1 MKCPKCES
9 DNPSDTYYC
18 GKCGTQLSSVR
29 GDEPN
34 SPPSGKVSPA
44 VQTETLQAPIKE
56 LSTGGTFA
64 GRYQVIEELGKGGM
78 GRVYKV
84 FDTKIKDKIALKL
97 IKPEIASDR
106 ETIERFSN
114 ELKLARKIRHKNV
127 CGMFDIGEAEGA
139 HFITMEYVGGEDLK
153 TMIRMSTGLTV
164 GTVLSIGR
172 QICHGLAEAHS
183 LGVVHRDLKPQNI
196 IIDKGGN
203 AKIMD
208 FGIAR
213 SMREKGIT
221 GGGIIIGT
229 PEYMSP
235 EQTEA
240 REVDQRSDIYS
251 LGVILYEMATGRVPF
266 EGETALSVAIKH
278 KTEIPKDPKAI
289 NPSIPDDL
297 RRLILHCL
305 EKDKA
310 KRYQSAGEVETEL
323 EKIEKGIPTTQRI
336 MPERA
341 PLTSREITVKFTLRK
356 LYLPV
361 LVFAAVVIV
370 GVLIWKLIPHKKP
383 AAFPSNKP
391 SLAIMYFENN
401 TGDEK
406 LDHWRKALAELITAD
421 ITQSKYINV
430 LSGDRLFNILRKQN
444 LLDARSFSSDDLKKV
459 AQEGGVENI
468 LRGSYARAGETIRI
482 NTTLQNMKTGEILGT
497 EKVEGK
503 GEEAI
508 FAAVDE
514 LTKKIK
520 ADFKLTPEEIS
531 ADFDKEVG
539 KITTGSAE
547 AYKYYVEARKQH
559 LDGKDQEAIELYQKA
574 VSIDPGFAM
583 AYRGMA
589 AAYGNMGFVKKE
601 REAIQKAMEFIGRVS
616 ERERYWIQGY
626 YYYSDPKTYDKA
638 IETFNKLLEIYPDDP
653 TGTNYLGVIYSSLEE
668 WNKALRYDE
677 MRLKTQKDVISYLR
691 LSSTYA
697 SLGLFQKAREV
708 YEDYLKNVSDSPD
721 FHRYLGW
728 NYLAE
733 GKFDLAQAEADKAFI
748 LDPKSNDNISL
759 KAEIFYLQD
768 DLAGAESEHQKLLEA
783 KPEYFPFSAWG
794 GLAAIDLRRGNFEKA
809 IGQRRQQIEL
819 SQKVGEKDWE
829 AGSHAQLFYLYWR
842 LGNIK
847 MAEAENDALAK
858 IAVEENLVFHQISSL
873 WGRSVLYLEKKS
885 IFEASKTAEEMKNLL
900 ESLLFRKLIRY
911 YFNLMGMIELQKN
924 NPSNAIKYFEQAV
937 SLDPA
942 SDTAKNSFLL
952 DYLGLAYFKSGDME
966 KARQVYEKIN
976 SQLSS
981 KWNGD
986 IYVKSFYMLGRI
998 AEQQGDRVKAAERY
1012 RKFLDLWKDAD
1023 PGIPEV
1029 EEAKKRLEGLKG

>member
-1 MKCPKCES
+1 MATKCPKCHFE
-9 DNPSDTYYC
+9 NPTDTRFC
-18 GKCGTQLSSVR
+18 GQCATPLHTTEEVA
-29 GDEPN
+29 
-34 SPPSGKVSPA
+34 VSP
-44 VQTETLQAPIKE
+44 TETLQAPLKE

-64 GRYQVIEELGKGGM
+64 GRYQIIEELGKGGM
-78 GRVYKV
+78 GKVYKV
-84 FDTKIKDKIALKL
+84 FDTKIKEKIALKL

-106 ETIERFSN
+106 ETIERFAN

-139 HFITMEYVGGEDLK
+139 HFITMEYVAGEDLK
-153 TMIRMSTGLTV
+153 TMIKMSTGLTV

-221 GGGIIIGT
+221 GGGIIVGT

-240 REVDQRSDIYS
+240 KDVDQRSDIYS

-289 NPSIPDDL
+289 NPNIPDDL

-310 KRYQSAGEVETEL
+310 QRYQSAAEVEAEL
-323 EKIEKGIPTTQRI
+323 GNIEKGIPTTQRI

-356 LYLPV
+356 LYLPA
-361 LVFAAVVIV
+361 LLFAAVVIA
-370 GVLIWKLIPHKKP
+370 GIIIWKVIPHKKP
-383 AAFPSNKP
+383 APFPSNNKP
-391 SLAIMYFENN
+391 SLAVMYFENN

-406 LDHWRKALAELITAD
+406 LDHWRKALSELITTD
-421 ITQSKYINV
+421 LTQSKYINV
-430 LSGDRLFNILRKQN
+430 LSGDRLFNILKKHN
-444 LLDARSFSSDDLKKV
+444 LLDAESFSSDDLKKV
-459 AQEGGVENI
+459 AEEGGVENI

-482 NTTLQNMKTGEILGT
+482 NSTLQNMKSGEILGT

-514 LTKKIK
+514 LTRKVK
-520 ADFKLTPEEIS
+520 ADFKLTPQEIS

-547 AYKYYVEARKQH
+547 AYKYYAEARKQH
-559 LDGKDQEAIELYQKA
+559 VDMKYPEAIDLFQRA
-574 VSIDPGFAM
+574 ILIDPGFAM

-589 AAYGNMGFVKKE
+589 TAYGNMGYIKKQ
-601 REAIQKAMEFIGRVS
+601 REAYQKAMGLIDRVS
-616 ERERYWIQGY
+616 ERERYVIQGSY
-626 YYYSDPKTYDKA
+626 YMSDPRTLDKA
-638 IETFNKLLEIYPDDP
+638 IETFNKLLELYPDDVLCP
-653 TGTNYLGVIYSSLEE
+653 GWLGNIYDSLEE
-668 WNKALRYDE
+668 WDKALKYHE
-677 MRLKTQKDVISYLR
+677 MEFKVSKTSLDYANLGSIYERLDF
-691 LSSTYA
+691 
-697 SLGLFQKAREV
+697 FQKAREV
-708 YEDYLKNVSDSPD
+708 YEDYIKDISDSPD
-721 FHRYLGW
+721 FRRSLSW

-733 GKFDLAQAEADKAFI
+733 GKFDLARVEADKAFL
-748 LDPKSNDNISL
+748 LDPKSNNNIWL
-759 KAEIFYLQD
+759 KADILYLQD
-768 DLAGAESEHQKLLEA
+768 NFAGAESEYRKLLEA
-783 KPEYFPFSAWG
+783 NPEYYPFGARG
-794 GLAAIDLRRGNFEKA
+794 RLAAIDLRRGNFQKA
-809 IGQRRQQIEL
+809 IEQHNQQIEL
-819 SQKVGEKDWE
+819 SQKMGEKAWE
-829 AGSHAQLFYLYWR
+829 AGARGQLFYLYWR
-842 LGNIK
+842 RGNIK
-847 MAEAENDALAK
+847 MAEAEVDARAK
-858 IAVEENLVFHQISSL
+858 IDVEENDVFDQIETLSE
-873 WGRSVLYLEKKS
+873 RSTLYLEKKS
-885 IFEASKTAEEMKNLL
+885 LSEASKTAEEMKKLL
-900 ESLLFRKLIRY
+900 DSLLFKKQIRF
-911 YFNLMGMIELQKN
+911 YFDLMGMIELRKN
-924 NPSNAIKYFEQAV
+924 DLPKAIKYFEQV
-937 SLDPA
+937 ISLDPA
-942 SDTAKNSFLL
+942 PEIAKDVFLL
-952 DYLGLAYFKSGDME
+952 ENLGLAYFKNGDTE
-966 KARQVYEKIN
+966 KALRVFEKIN

-981 KWNGD
+981 KWSGD
-986 IYVKSFYMLGRI
+986 IYVKSFYMLGRV
-998 AEQQGDRVKAAERY
+998 AEHQGDKVKAAERY
-1012 RKFLDLWKDAD
+1012 QKFLDLWKDAD

-1029 EEAKKRLEGLKG
+1029 EDAKKRLAGLKAD

>member
-1 MKCPKCES
+1 MPIRCPNCYFE
-9 DNPSDTYYC
+9 NPSDTRFC
-18 GKCGTQLSSVR
+18 GQCATPLHPAKEMLA
-29 GDEPN
+29 
-34 SPPSGKVSPA
+34 SP
-44 VQTETLQAPIKE
+44 TETLQAPIKE
-56 LSTGGTFA
+56 LFTGSTFA

-78 GRVYKV
+78 GKVYKV
-84 FDTKIKDKIALKL
+84 LDTKIKEKIALKL

-153 TMIRMSTGLTV
+153 TMLRMSTGLTA

-221 GGGIIIGT
+221 GGGIVIGT

-240 REVDQRSDIYS
+240 KDVDQRSDIYS

-289 NPSIPDDL
+289 NPNIPDDL
-297 RRLILHCL
+297 KRLILRCL

-310 KRYQSAGEVETEL
+310 KRYQSAAEVEAEL

-336 MPERA
+336 TPERA
-341 PLTSREITVKFTLRK
+341 PLTSREITVKFTLKK
-356 LYLPV
+356 LYLPA
-361 LVFAAVVIV
+361 LLFAAVIIAGIV
-370 GVLIWKLIPHKKP
+370 VWKVLPRRKP
-383 AAFPSNKP
+383 APFPSDNKP
-391 SLAIMYFENN
+391 SLAVMYFENN
-401 TGDEK
+401 TGDEN
-406 LDHWRKALAELITAD
+406 LDHWRKALSELITAD
-421 ITQSKYINV
+421 LTQSKYINV
-430 LSGDRLFNILRKQN
+430 LSGDRLFNILKKQN
-444 LLDARSFSSDDLKKV
+444 LLDAKSFSSDDLKKV
-459 AQEGGVENI
+459 AEEGGVENI
-468 LRGSYARAGETIRI
+468 LRGSYAKAGETIRI
-482 NTTLQNMKTGEILGT
+482 NTTLQNMKSGEILGT

-514 LTKKIK
+514 LTRKVK
-520 ADFKLTPEEIS
+520 ADFKLTPQEIS
-531 ADFDKEVG
+531 ADFDREIG
-539 KITTGSAE
+539 KITTSSPE

-559 LDGKDQEAIELYQKA
+559 QDRKAPEAIELYQKA

-589 AAYGNMGFVKKE
+589 AAYGNIGSIKKQ
-601 REAIQKAMEFIGRVS
+601 REAIQKAMELVDRVA
-616 ERERYWIQGY
+616 ERERYLIQGQF
-626 YYYSDPKTYDKA
+626 YYSDPKTYNKA
-638 IETFNKLLEIYPDDP
+638 IESFDKLVELYPDDP
-653 TGTNYLGVIYSSLEE
+653 IGTNYLGNVYNRLEE
-668 WNKALRYDE
+668 WDKALRFHE
-677 MRLKTQKDVISYLR
+677 TAFQVHKDV
-691 LSSTYA
+691 LSCTVFA
-697 SLGLFQKAREV
+697 GTCENLGLFQKAREV
-708 YEDYLKNVSDSPD
+708 YEDYLKNIADNPD
-721 FHRYLGW
+721 MHRSLGW

-733 GKFDLAQAEADKAFI
+733 GKFGLALAEADRAFL
-748 LDPKSNDNISL
+748 LDPKSNDNFLL
-759 KAEIFYLQD
+759 KGDIFYLQD
-768 DLAGAESEHQKLLEA
+768 NLAGAEGEYQKLLEV
-783 KPEYFPFSAWG
+783 KPEYFQAVARI
-794 GLAAIDLRRGNFEKA
+794 GLSAIDLRRGSFEKA
-809 IGQRRQQIEL
+809 IEQGRQVVEL
-819 SQKVGEKDWE
+819 SERLGEKAWE
-829 AGSHAQLFYLYWR
+829 VRCHDFLAYRYWR
-842 LGNIK
+842 GGNIK
-847 MAEAENDALAK
+847 MAEAEVDALIK
-858 IAVEENLVFHQISSL
+858 IADEENFVQYKIDGLL
-873 WGRSVLYLEKKS
+873 LRSVLYLEKKS
-885 IFEASKTAEEMKNLL
+885 ISEASKTAEEMKKLL
-900 ESLLFRKLIRY
+900 DSLLFKKQVRWYL
-911 YFNLMGMIELQKN
+911 NLMGIIELQKN
-924 NPSNAIKYFEQAV
+924 DPPKAIKYFEQAV

-942 SDTAKNSFLL
+942 PDIAKDASLL
-952 DYLGLAYFKSGDME
+952 DWLGMGYFRNEDLE
-966 KARQVYEKIN
+966 KARQTYEKIN

-986 IYVKSFYMLGRI
+986 IYVKSFYMLGRV
-998 AEQQGDRVKAAERY
+998 AEQQGDKIKAAEHY
-1012 RKFLDLWKDAD
+1012 EKFLDLWKDAD

-1029 EEAKKRLEGLKG
+1029 EDAKKSLAGLKRT

>member
-1 MKCPKCES
+1 MTIKCQKCHSE
-9 DNPSDTYYC
+9 NPETKQFCAD
-18 GKCGTQLSSVR
+18 CGTQL
-29 GDEPN
+29 E
-34 SPPSGKVSPA
+34 PSGDIHPKV
-44 VQTETLQAPIKE
+44 TETLQTPIHE
-56 LSTGGTFA
+56 LTTGSTFA
-64 GRYQVIEELGKGGM
+64 GRYQIIEELGKGGM

-84 FDTKIKDKIALKL
+84 FDTKIKEKVALKL
-97 IKPEIASDR
+97 IKPEVASDS

-127 CGMFDIGEAEGA
+127 CGMFDIGESEGA
-139 HFITMEYVGGEDLK
+139 HFITMEYVSGEDLK
-153 TMIRMSTGLTV
+153 TMIRMSTGLTI
-164 GTVLSIGR
+164 GTVLSVGK
-172 QICHGLAEAHS
+172 QVCQGLAEAHN

-240 REVDQRSDIYS
+240 KDVDQRSDIYS
-251 LGVILYEMATGRVPF
+251 LGIILYEMATGRVPF

-278 KTEIPKDPKAI
+278 KTEIPKDPKVI
-289 NPSIPDDL
+289 NPNIPDDL
-297 RRLILHCL
+297 RRLILRCL
-305 EKDKA
+305 EKDIA
-310 KRYQSAGEVETEL
+310 RRYQSAGEVETEL
-323 EKIEKGIPTTQRI
+323 EKIERGIPTNQRI

-341 PLTSREITVKFTLRK
+341 PLTSREITVKFTLKK
-356 LYLPV
+356 LYVPAL
-361 LVFAAVVIV
+361 LFAAVVIV
-370 GVLIWKLIPHKKP
+370 GIIIWKAIPHKK
-383 AAFPSNKP
+383 AAFFPSNKP
-391 SLAIMYFENN
+391 SLAVMYFENN

-520 ADFKLTPEEIS
+520 ADFKLTPQEIS

-547 AYKYYVEARKQH
+547 AYKYYIEARKQH
-559 LDGKDQEAIELYQKA
+559 HDQKNPEAIELYQKA

-589 AAYGNMGFVKKE
+589 AAYGNLGFIKKQ
-601 REAIQKAMEFIGRVS
+601 RETIQKAVELVDRVS
-616 ERERYWIQGY
+616 ERERYLIQGQL
-626 YYYSDPKTYDKA
+626 YYSDPKTYDKA
-638 IETFNKLLEIYPDDP
+638 IESFNKLLELYPDDSI
-653 TGTNYLGVIYSSLEE
+653 GANYLGNIYNFLEE
-668 WNKALRYDE
+668 WDKALKYHE
-677 MRLKTQKDVISYLR
+677 TAFKVHKDV
-691 LSSTYA
+691 LSCSVFAHTCE
-697 SLGLFQKAREV
+697 SLGLFQKARDV
-708 YEDYLKNVSDSPD
+708 YEDYLKNISDNPD
-721 FHRYLGW
+721 IHRNLGW

-733 GKFDLAQAEADKAFI
+733 AKFDLAQAEADKAF
-748 LDPKSNDNISL
+748 LVDPKSNANFWL
-759 KAEIFYLQD
+759 KGDIFYLQD
-768 DLAGAESEHQKLLEA
+768 NLAGAESEYKKLLEA
-783 KPEYFPFSAWG
+783 KPEYYPFGARG
-794 GLAAIDLRRGNFEKA
+794 RLAAIYLRRGNFEKA
-809 IGQRRQQIEL
+809 IEQRRQQIEL
-819 SQKVGEKDWE
+819 SQKVGEKAWE
-829 AGSHAQLFYLYWR
+829 AGARGELFYFYWR
-842 LGNIK
+842 RGNIQ
-847 MAEAENDALAK
+847 MAEAEIEALAK
-858 IAVEENLVFHQISSL
+858 VAGEENLVFDQINSL
-873 WGRSVLYLEKKS
+873 QGRSLLYLEKKS
-885 IFEASKTAEEMKNLL
+885 ISEALTTAEKMKKLID
-900 ESLLFRKLIRY
+900 SLLFKKQIRW
-911 YFNLMGMIELQKN
+911 YFNLLGFIELRKN
-924 NPSNAIKYFEQAV
+924 DLHKAVKYFEQAV

-942 SDTAKNSFLL
+942 SDIAKDPSLL
-952 DYLGLAYFKSGDME
+952 DDLGLAYFRNKELE
-966 KARQVYEKIN
+966 KVRQVYEKIN

-998 AEQQGDRVKAAERY
+998 AEQQGDKMKAAERY

>member
-18 GKCGTQLSSVR
+18 GKCGTQLSPVR

-34 SPPSGKVSPA
+34 SPEFGKASPA

-64 GRYQVIEELGKGGM
+64 GRYQIIEELGKGGM

-153 TMIRMSTGLTV
+153 TMIRMSTGLTT

-240 REVDQRSDIYS
+240 KDVDQRSDIYS
-251 LGVILYEMATGRVPF
+251 LGIILYEMATGRVPF

-289 NPSIPDDL
+289 NPSISDDL

-310 KRYQSAGEVETEL
+310 KRYQSAAEVEAEL

-341 PLTSREITVKFTLRK
+341 PLTSREITVKFTLKK
-356 LYLPV
+356 LYLPA
-361 LVFAAVVIV
+361 LLFTAVVIV
-370 GVLIWKLIPHKKP
+370 GIIIWKAIPHKK
-383 AAFPSNKP
+383 AAPFSSNKP

-444 LLDARSFSSDDLKKV
+444 LLDSKSFSSDDLKKV

-514 LTKKIK
+514 LTKKVK
-520 ADFKLTPEEIS
+520 ADFKLTPQEIS
-531 ADFDKEVG
+531 ADLDKEVG

-547 AYKYYVEARKQH
+547 AYKYYIEARKQH
-559 LDGKDQEAIELYQKA
+559 MDGKNAEAIELYQKA
-574 VSIDPGFAM
+574 VSIDPEFAM

-589 AAYGNMGFVKKE
+589 AAYSNLGFVRKD
-601 REAIQKAMEFIGRVS
+601 REAMQKAMEFIDRVS
-616 ERERYWIQGY
+616 ERERYWIQGRFY
-626 YYYSDPKTYDKA
+626 DADPKTYDKA
-638 IETFNKLLEIYPDDP
+638 IETFKKLLELYPDDT
-653 TGTNYLGVIYSSLEE
+653 TGTNYLAIIYRNLEE
-668 WNKALRYDE
+668 SDIALRYDE
-677 MRLKTQKDVISYLR
+677 MAFRVHKDALGCVNLAAD
-691 LSSTYA
+691 LQL
-697 SLGLFQKAREV
+697 LGLYQKAREV
-708 YEDYLKNVSDSPD
+708 YEDYLKNISDNPD
-721 FHRYLGW
+721 IRRSLGW
-728 NYLAE
+728 NYLVE
-733 GKFDLAQAEADKAFI
+733 GRFDLAQAEADKAFL
-748 LDPKSNDNISL
+748 LDPKSNDNFSL
-759 KAEIFYLQD
+759 KGDILYLQD
-768 DLAGAESEHQKLLEA
+768 DLAGAESEYQKNLEA
-783 KPEYFPFSAWG
+783 KPEYYPYNSRG
-794 GLAAIDLRRGNFEKA
+794 NLASIDLRRGNFERA
-809 IGQRRQQIEL
+809 IGQRNQQIEL
-819 SQKVGEKDWE
+819 SQKVGEKAWE
-829 AGSHAQLFYLYWR
+829 AGARAQLSYLYWR
-842 LGNIK
+842 RGYIK
-847 MAEAENDALAK
+847 KAEAEIDALAK
-858 IAVEENLVFHQISSL
+858 IADEENLVLDQINSL
-873 WGRSVLYLEKKS
+873 LGRSLLHLEKKS
-885 IFEASKTAEEMKNLL
+885 ISEASTAAEEMKKLID
-900 ESLLFRKLIRY
+900 SLLFKKQIRW
-911 YFNLMGMIELQKN
+911 YFNLMGIIELQKN
-924 NPSNAIKYFEQAV
+924 DLSKAIKYFEQAV
-937 SLDPA
+937 SLDPSA
-942 SDTAKNSFLL
+942 DIAKDTFLL
-952 DYLGLAYFKSGDME
+952 DYLGLAYFRNGDLE
-966 KARQVYEKIN
+966 KARHVYEKIN

-986 IYVKSFYMLGRI
+986 IYVKSFYMLARV
-998 AEQQGDRVKAAERY
+998 AEQRGDKVKAADHY

-1029 EEAKKRLEGLKG
+1029 VEAKKRLAGLKG